1 MGAFSL
7 IVVIN
12 LLNRLF
18 ENCLIAFL
26 KFKFETKLNDFDSWL
41 QIFHHYHRFVYQQG
55 TQYMLQLT
63 HQDYGGQYQTP
74 NIHEQFSHHVS
85 DVSEFPMVSAIRRLL
100 WTRLVP
106 KWRTTSKWRLIQR
119 LSTAVE
125 PMATRGSTKP
135 APLRSRS

>member
-74 NIHEQFSHHVS
+74 NIHEQFSIMFQTYLNFQWYLQYEGYCGQ
-85 DVSEFPMVSAIRRLL
+85 D
-100 WTRLVP
+100 
-106 KWRTTSKWRLIQR
+106 
-119 LSTAVE
+119 
-125 PMATRGSTKP
+125 
-135 APLRSRS
+135 